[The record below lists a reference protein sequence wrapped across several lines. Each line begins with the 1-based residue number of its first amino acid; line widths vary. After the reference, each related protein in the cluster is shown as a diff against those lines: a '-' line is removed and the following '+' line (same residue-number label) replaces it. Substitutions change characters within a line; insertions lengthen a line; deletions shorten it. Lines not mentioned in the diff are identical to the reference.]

1 VTREDFRREIGDAM
15 DSISGSPTPALSERV
30 RSALVEASPESHG
43 PVWIAALAAA
53 VIAVIL
59 VGVLWVGNPLKL
71 GSVIPGGTGSHTPN
85 ASPEPS
91 PAPSPNPTPTPDRTC
106 GASAQIFPTGSPQTA
121 FIDAMRTGTHVG
133 YDRLTLEFKNGLATS
148 VELRPQAGTNFRLSP
163 SDMPVKLAGKDG
175 ILVIIKGADAH
186 TAYSGIR
193 DLKTKYPGLVEVRVL
208 EDFEGQVSLGLGLA
222 VSPCFRPFTLTTATL
237 TNPSRVVID
246 IPTS

>member
-1 VTREDFRREIGDAM
+1 VTREDFRRELGDAF
-15 DSISGSPTPALSERV
+15 DSISGSPSPALSDRV
-30 RSALVEASPESHG
+30 RSALVEAPESRG
-43 PVWIAALAAA
+43 PVWFAAVAAV

-59 VGVLWVGNPLKL
+59 VGVLLVTNPLKA
-71 GSVIPGGTGSHTPN
+71 GPPVSGGHGTPTPG
-85 ASPEPS
+85 ASPAAS
-91 PAPSPNPTPTPDRTC
+91 PHPTPTPDRTC
-106 GASAQIFPTGSPQTA
+106 GASARIFPTGSPQTA

-133 YDRLTLEFKNGLATS
+133 YDRLTLEFKNGLPTS
-148 VELRPQAGTNFRLSP
+148 VELRPQTGTNFRLSP

-237 TNPSRVVID
+237 TDPSRVVID